1 MRAKEIQAFG
11 NMTWLAGFFYMIYVL
26 ATGETF
32 SDYIDAALIVLFGYT
47 IGRIGEVLEAI
58 IDVNQ

>member
-1 MRAKEIQAFG
+1 
-11 NMTWLAGFFYMIYVL
+11 MIYVL

-47 IGRIGEVLEAI
+47 IGRIGEVLEVI
-58 IDVNQ
+58 VDVNQ